1 MAAAVVF
8 LPVNPATRF
17 PFSFSSGVTI
27 TDSSMT
33 VISTMVQRG
42 DLWGATARVGSS
54 YRFDQP
60 AGLVALRRFSVLVL
74 RRRLDY
80 DPYERCYATS
90 ALATAGDRDEIV
102 GDGLGSR
109 GTTVEVF
116 TRKAKQVCTRRTPGP
131 GNRPA

>member
-1 MAAAVVF
+1 
-8 LPVNPATRF
+8 
-17 PFSFSSGVTI
+17 
-27 TDSSMT
+27 
-33 VISTMVQRG
+33 MVERG

-74 RRRLDY
+74 RRGLQDY

-116 TRKAKQVCTRRTPGP
+116 TRKPKQVCARRKLGR